1 LPPDESG
8 TVRGGGRRD
17 AGSLPFPCSPSRLAV
32 WAPADPTGWT
42 MTSDSDTARHGLP
55 AHQGKRRIQARV
67 ALALLEA
74 MRDSDRPGEIL
85 DDENVTETLPRRFG
99 LSGVVRSQI
108 MRYEQ
113 EARKGRRVPQAE
125 VADLIRLVIRRP
137 DADDLFFEVG
147 RSLNTAGEAAGWRRI
162 FPARL
167 AYAMARRRVARRLHS
182 LFGGP
187 LVRSAGVPFQIEAA
201 DSCLMIADPGGG
213 ACALVTGLS
222 QAMLE
227 TSGRGPV
234 TVGHPECRARG
245 AERCLWTADF
255 RSTVAEGEGPPTAA

>member
-1 LPPDESG
+1 MTPDFES
-8 TVRGGGRRD
+8 
-17 AGSLPFPCSPSRLAV
+17 SRN
-32 WAPADPTGWT
+32 
-42 MTSDSDTARHGLP
+42 GLP
-55 AHQGKRRIQARV
+55 AHHGKRRVQARV

-113 EARKGRRVPQAE
+113 EARRGRRVPQAE
-125 VADLIRLVIRRP
+125 VVDLIRLVIRRP

-147 RSLNTAGEAAGWRRI
+147 RSLKAAGESPGWRRI

-167 AYAMARRRVARRLHS
+167 AYAMARRQLARRLRT
-182 LFGGP
+182 LFGGT
-187 LVRSAGVPFQIEAA
+187 LVRSAGAPFQIEAA
-201 DSCLMIADPGGG
+201 DAYLTIADPGGG
-213 ACALVTGLS
+213 ACALVTGLA

-227 TSGRGPV
+227 TAGRGPV

-245 AERCLWTADF
+245 ADRCLWTAEV
-255 RSTVAEGEGPPTAA
+255 RSNEAEGERPPTAE

>member
-1 LPPDESG
+1 MTPDSER
-8 TVRGGGRRD
+8 TRHD
-17 AGSLPFPCSPSRLAV
+17 FP
-32 WAPADPTGWT
+32 APK
-42 MTSDSDTARHGLP
+42 
-55 AHQGKRRIQARV
+55 GKRRVHARV

-108 MRYEQ
+108 LRYEQ
-113 EARKGRRVPQAE
+113 ETRKGRRVPQAE
-125 VADLIRLVIRRP
+125 VGDLIRLVIRRP
-137 DADDLFFEVG
+137 DADDLFFDVG
-147 RSLNTAGEAAGWRRI
+147 RSLTASGDAPSWHRI

-167 AYAMARRRVARRLHS
+167 AYAMARRQVALRLRL
-182 LFGGP
+182 LFGGG

-201 DSCLMIADPGGG
+201 DSYLTTVDPGGG

-227 TSGRGPV
+227 SSGRGPV
-234 TVGHPECRARG
+234 AVGHPECRGRG
-245 AERCLWTADF
+245 GNRCLWTAEF
-255 RSTVAEGEGPPTAA
+255 PSTVAEGERPPTAA